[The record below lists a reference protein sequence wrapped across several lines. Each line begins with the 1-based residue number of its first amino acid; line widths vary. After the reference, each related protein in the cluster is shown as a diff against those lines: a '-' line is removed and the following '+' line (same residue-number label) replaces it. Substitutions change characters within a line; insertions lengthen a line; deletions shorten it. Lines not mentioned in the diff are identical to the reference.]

1 MKISSELQKKLDQL
15 DKYDDA
21 YYNKE
26 AIILDDGYDL
36 FKESVLKQL
45 PPDHP
50 RLDKIGHE
58 PSSGGTKVGYL

>member
-1 MKISSELQKKLDQL
+1 MKISAELQKKLDQL
-15 DKYDDA
+15 DSYDDA

-26 AIILDDGYDL
+26 ATISDEAYDL

-50 RLDKIGHE
+50 LLDKIGHA
-58 PSSGGTKVGYL
+58 PSSGEQK

>member
-1 MKISSELQKKLDQL
+1 MKISAELQKKLDQL
-15 DKYDDA
+15 DQWDDA

-26 AIILDDGYDL
+26 AMVSDDAYDL
-36 FKESVLKQL
+36 FKKSVLKQL

-50 RLDKIGHE
+50 LLDKIGHE